1 MRDFRDAK
9 TMAQTLREA
18 LNAKSVTLTNSESLE
33 LIARL
38 FGLHDWNVLAAR
50 IQSDRAC
57 PEVRL
62 QDNLDNS
69 GKPPRREI
77 ALDAAILDG
86 YVGLYQLND
95 NAVLTVTREG
105 TQLLAQLTG
114 QGAAP
119 IYPETQTRFFYKV
132 IDAQISFIN
141 DAKGQATSLILH
153 QGGGNIPMERID
165 AATAQRIVGKTT
177 EKVKSQSSSPG
188 TEAALG
194 RLIDGIISGKP
205 DYDEMSPAMA
215 EATRHQLPDLQPG
228 LATSGAVQ
236 SIKFLGVGLTGEDA
250 YSVRHENGASHW
262 RIALDSQGKIS
273 TAWVTP
279 GP

>member
-50 IQSDRAC
+50 IQSDRAS

-119 IYPETQTRFFYKV
+119 IYPENQTRFFYKV
-132 IDAQISFIN
+132 VDAQISFIN
-141 DAKGQATSLILH
+141 DAKGQAISLILH

-165 AATAQRIVGKTT
+165 AATAQRIVGKTA
-177 EKVKSQSSSPG
+177 EKVKSQFASPG

>member
-50 IQSDRAC
+50 IQSDRAS

-119 IYPETQTRFFYKV
+119 IYPENQTRFFYKV

-165 AATAQRIVGKTT
+165 AATAQRIVGKTA
-177 EKVKSQSSSPG
+177 EKVKSQFASPG

-228 LATSGAVQ
+228 LATSGAVR

>member
-50 IQSDRAC
+50 IQSDRAS

-119 IYPETQTRFFYKV
+119 IYPENQTRFFYKV
-132 IDAQISFIN
+132 VDAQISFIN
-141 DAKGQATSLILH
+141 DAKGQAISLILH